1 MSAMECS
8 QSLLALLRAYG
19 VDTVFGIPG
28 NHTVEFFRHQPGS
41 GIRHVTT
48 RHEQG
53 AAFMADGYARASGA
67 PGVCLLISGPGLLN
81 AATAIAQA
89 RADSVPML
97 VITAVA
103 PRSELGMGHGTL
115 HELPDQRAAA
125 ASLCLWSHTLLDPGN
140 LPEVIHQA
148 FTTFACARPGPVHV
162 EIPLDLMR
170 APGTTDTAARPL
182 PLPPVPHPDA
192 LRAAARLLE
201 QARQPLLL
209 AGGGAVDAAAPLQA
223 LAEHLDAPVLNTVN
237 GKGLCPPGHAQHV
250 GGSPSLP
257 SQRHA
262 MAAADV
268 VLAVGT
274 ELAETDFDLL
284 MSGPL
289 EAGTGL
295 IRLDIDPA
303 QLGRNARAQQP
314 LLGAAAAGLQ
324 ALLLDLGSPRT
335 ASNRTPGSR
344 AEALRAQCRSEHHYH
359 GQMAAFLDTV
369 RRALPDAVLVG
380 DSTQPTYY
388 AAWQYECPAPRRY
401 FHSVSG
407 FGTLG
412 YAIPAAFGAALAVD
426 RPVMALIGDGGAQFT
441 LAELSTGAALGLSVP
456 VIVWCNDGYQ
466 EIANSM
472 TGVGVDAAST
482 RIKPPDFHQAAAAHG
497 CGYVRVTD
505 LPGLAAALAAAAEAP
520 TPTLIEAHQDDFL
533 SEPTGG
539 WYT

>member
-1 MSAMECS
+1 MSTAECS
-8 QSLLALLRAYG
+8 RTLLALLRAYG
-19 VDTVFGIPG
+19 VDSVFGIPG

-41 GIRHVTT
+41 GIRHITT

-53 AAFMADGYARASGA
+53 AAFMADGYARASGR

-97 VITAVA
+97 VISAVA

-125 ASLCLWSHTLLDPGN
+125 ASFCLWSHTLLDPGN

-148 FTTFACARPGPVHV
+148 FTTFACTRPGPVHL

-182 PLPPVPHPDA
+182 PLPPAPHPA
-192 LRAAARLLE
+192 AVAAAARLLE
-201 QARQPLLL
+201 RARQPLLL
-209 AGGGAVDAAAPLQA
+209 AGGGATAAAEPLLA
-223 LAEHLDAPVLNTVN
+223 LAERLDAPVLNTVN
-237 GKGLCPPGHAQHV
+237 GKGLCPPGHVQHV

-257 SQRHA
+257 SQRRA
-262 MAAADV
+262 LAAADA

-284 MSGPL
+284 MSGPF
-289 EAGTGL
+289 EAGSGL

-303 QLGRNARAQQP
+303 QLGRNARAE
-314 LLGAAAAGLQ
+314 LSLAGDAAAGLQ
-324 ALLLDLGSPRT
+324 ALLLDLGSPRGAAEP
-335 ASNRTPGSR
+335 ASGSR
-344 AEALRAQCRSEHHYH
+344 AAALRAQIPAEHHYH
-359 GQMAAFLDTV
+359 AQMAAFLDAV
-369 RRALPDAVLVG
+369 RQALPDAVLVG

-441 LAELSTGAALGLSVP
+441 LAELSTGAALGLGVP
-456 VIVWCNDGYQ
+456 VIVWRNDGYQ

-482 RIKPPDFHQAAAAHG
+482 RIQPPDFRHAAAAHG
-497 CGYVRVTD
+497 CGYQRVSD
-505 LPGLAAALAAAAEAP
+505 LPGLAAALTAAAAAR
-520 TPTLIEAHQDDFL
+520 TPTVIEARQEDFL